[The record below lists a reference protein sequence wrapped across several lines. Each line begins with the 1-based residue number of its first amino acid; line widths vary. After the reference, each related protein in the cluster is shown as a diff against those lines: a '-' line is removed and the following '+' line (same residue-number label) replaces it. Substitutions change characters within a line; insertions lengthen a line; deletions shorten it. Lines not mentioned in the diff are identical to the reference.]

1 MDKKVQFRN
10 TDLNLEIERIIEAPR
25 SAVWRCWSEPDL
37 LKQWFC
43 PKPWKVAEADFDL
56 KPGGRMNVVMQ
67 GPEGER
73 VDMPGIWLEIVPG
86 ERLAFTDAYRE
97 GFVPA
102 PNPFM
107 TGYVILSET
116 EDGHTRMIWGAR
128 HKTEDDKKKHL
139 KMGFEPGW
147 TAASAQLDEL
157 ARTVAADNAPGT
169 GKPDF
174 SAKTRPCF
182 FLPEQAEEAARFYVS
197 LLPDS
202 RIDSIVRPDPN
213 GPALVIEFSL
223 AGTAYMTMNG
233 NPNPVSS
240 HLASISVLTDT
251 QEETDRLWHAL
262 IADGGEEGQCGWLK
276 DRFGVH
282 WQIVPKAL
290 PRLIRSSG
298 PQTAQRVLDALMT
311 MKKIDIAGLE
321 DAARLAA

>member
-1 MDKKVQFRN
+1 MSDVQFRN
-10 TDLNLEIERIIEAPR
+10 TDLTLEIERIIEAQR
-25 SAVWRCWSEPDL
+25 GAVWRCWSEPDL
-37 LKQWFC
+37 FRQWFC
-43 PKPWKVAEADFDL
+43 PKPWRVSHADFDV
-56 KPGGRMNVVMQ
+56 KPGGRMNVVMR

-73 VDMPGIWLEIVPG
+73 VDLPGIWLEVVPG
-86 ERLAFTDAYRE
+86 ELLTFTDAYGE

-102 PNPFM
+102 ASSFM
-107 TGYVILSET
+107 TGYVTLSDT
-116 EDGHTRMIWGAR
+116 EEGHTRMVWGAR
-128 HKTEDDKKKHL
+128 HQNEEDKNKHL
-139 KMGFEPGW
+139 EMGFEVGW
-147 TAASAQLDEL
+147 TAASAQLEDL
-157 ARTVAADNAPGT
+157 ARSIGASDAAIPGE
-169 GKPDF
+169 PEF
-174 SAKTRPCF
+174 AAKTRPCF
-182 FLPEQAEEAARFYVS
+182 FLSDKAEEAARFYVS

-213 GPALVIEFSL
+213 GPALVVEFSL

-251 QEETDRLWHAL
+251 QEETDRLWQAL

-298 PQTAQRVLDALMT
+298 PQTAQRVFDALMT

-321 DAARLAA
+321 AAARLAA

>member
-1 MDKKVQFRN
+1 MSEVQFRN
-10 TDLNLEIERIIEAPR
+10 TDLSLEIERIIKAPR

-37 LKQWFC
+37 FRQWFC
-43 PKPWKVAEADFDL
+43 PKPWSVAEAEFDL
-56 KPGGRMNVVMQ
+56 KPGGRMNTVMV
-67 GPEGER
+67 GPNGER
-73 VDMPGIWLEIVPG
+73 MDNKGVCLEIIPG
-86 ERLAFTDAYRE
+86 ERLVFTDAYAE

-102 PNPFM
+102 ASSFM
-107 TGYVILSET
+107 TGYVSLSDT

-128 HKTEDDKKKHL
+128 HKNEEDKNKHL
-139 KMGFEPGW
+139 EMGFEPGW
-147 TAASAQLDEL
+147 TAASAQLDAL
-157 ARTVAADNAPGT
+157 ARSLEASDAPIPGQ
-169 GKPDF
+169 PEF
-174 SAKTRPCF
+174 AAKTRPCF
-182 FLPEQAEEAARFYVS
+182 FLPDRAEEAARFYVS

-202 RIDSIVRPDPN
+202 RIDSVVRPDPN
-213 GPALVIEFSL
+213 GPALVVEFSL

-251 QEETDRLWHAL
+251 QEETDRLWREL

-290 PRLIRSSG
+290 PRLIRSG
-298 PQTAQRVLDALMT
+298 APQASQRVFDALMT

-321 DAARLAA
+321 TAARMAA